1 MLIINRNKLLIA
13 IANHGYSAI
22 ELSKKSGVSQV
33 TIARFKAGT
42 QKARPQTVY
51 KLAKA
56 LNVKVEDL
64 I

>member
-1 MLIINRNKLLIA
+1 MLAIDSSKLILA
-13 IANHGYSAI
+13 IA
-22 ELSKKSGVSQV
+22 KSGLSSIQLAEKSKISQT